1 MSFRTFTDKDWQ
13 NTPEGVRNAFE
24 NLEQYALD
32 LKKKYEKSQEH
43 LNKNSRNSSLPPS
56 SDKPFKKNTKDKKPA
71 ATDQKRRPGAK
82 KGHEGHR
89 QKLLE
94 SAKAIDIFPTQCTC
108 GNCSFPETKPFY
120 THQEIELPKIKMD
133 VKHFVLHKGVCPSCG
148 MMNKGVVPQEHRT
161 GFGPRLSAFIG
172 ELAGGHGNSRTS
184 IQDLCSS
191 VFDFHLSLGAI
202 QKIIDRVSVAIHPH
216 YEEIGNVVRTSE
228 SAYVDETS
236 YPQSGDLAWLWVM
249 ATSFASL
256 FMIHS
261 NRSKEAFLELI
272 LDWQGILISDGYG
285 VYKKWANA
293 RQTCLAHLIRT
304 AQGLSENANPEIAK
318 CGKWAKAELQRL
330 CKMANS
336 PPSLGEWSAFYARF
350 IRLTTLYCDRK
361 DAAGQFARRLQREM
375 ENLWVFLHHEG
386 VAPTNNH
393 AERMLRFAVLWRKR
407 SQGTRSD
414 KGERWVE
421 RVLSLRQTCRLQ
433 KRSTYDVL
441 VDAVRAY
448 FKEQSPDLS
457 WISSLQ

>member
-1 MSFRTFTDKDWQ
+1 MSFRNFTDKDWQ

-32 LKKKYEKSQEH
+32 LKKKYEKSRER

-56 SDKPFKKNTKDKKPA
+56 SDKPFNKNSKDKKTA
-71 ATDQKRRPGAK
+71 GTDQKRRPGAK

-89 QKLLE
+89 QKFLE
-94 SAKAIDIFPTQCTC
+94 PTKTIDIFPTRCTC
-108 GNCSFPETKPFY
+108 GNCSFPEAKPFY
-120 THQEIELPKIKMD
+120 THQEIELPEIKMD
-133 VKHFVLHKGVCPSCG
+133 VKHFVLHKGVCPNCG
-148 MMNKGVVPQEHRT
+148 MMNKGVVPREHGT
-161 GFGPRLSAFIG
+161 GFGPKLSGFIG

-202 QKIIDRVSVAIHPH
+202 QKIIDRVSVAIQPH
-216 YEEIGNVVRTSE
+216 YEEIGTVVRSSE
-228 SAYVDETS
+228 SAYIDETS

-304 AQGLSENANPEIAK
+304 ARGLSENANPEIAK

-330 CKMANS
+330 CKMANA
-336 PPSLGEWSAFYARF
+336 PPSLGEWNAFYARF

-407 SQGTRSD
+407 SQGTRSV

-421 RVLSLRQTCRLQ
+421 RVLSLRQTCRLH

-441 VDAVRAY
+441 VDAVSAY